1 MEKNSQK
8 GLVLFGVLIGISF
21 IIGMSIFGYLFY
33 LSKLPQKTLTVT
45 GSAREK
51 VVSDVA
57 KWTSSYSVKVSE
69 SNLQDGFKLMKSYEK
84 TILEIFKENGID
96 INRLNLS
103 AISVSELYVDPER
116 QSERLYVLSQQIFL
130 VTDDIKNIAEKS
142 KNIIQK
148 VLDTGIAF
156 QAFPVEYYYS
166 KLSEK
171 RVQLLSQAV
180 RDARRRA
187 EEIAKS
193 GGLKVG
199 KVLSAKSGVVQVLA
213 PNSVEVNDYGSYD
226 TSTIEKEIMVTVNVV
241 FEAK

>member
-1 MEKNSQK
+1 MT
-8 GLVLFGVLIGISF
+8 
-21 IIGMSIFGYLFY
+21 IFGYLLY
-33 LSKLPQKTLTVT
+33 LSRLPQKTLTVT

-51 VVSDVA
+51 VISDIA
-57 KWTSSYSVKVSE
+57 KWKSGYSVRVSE
-69 SNLQDGFKLMKSYEK
+69 PNLQDGFKLMKSYEK
-84 TILEIFKENGID
+84 IVLEIFKENGID
-96 INRLNLS
+96 INQLDLS
-103 AISVSELYVDPER
+103 AISVNEEYSDPQIKTER
-116 QSERLYVLSQQIFL
+116 SYVLYQSIYL
-130 VTDDIKNIAEKS
+130 VTKDVQHVYEKS
-142 KNIIQK
+142 KNITQR

-156 QAFPVEYYYS
+156 QSYPVEYYYS
-166 KLSEK
+166 KLAEK

-180 RDARRRA
+180 RDARKRA

-213 PNSVEVNDYGSYD
+213 PNSVEVSDYGSYD